1 MKRFHLNSTLSRHPL
16 LILSLPFIGFTLF
29 TRLSF
34 QPIVDE
40 HLFHLKAIGQIAS
53 SFPYFNLK
61 DYSSAS
67 GPLPY
72 IFWVMIGKV
81 IGFDLWKLRFVTVL
95 ISYLSSVLFLRTC
108 QDEKIPFPLLKTL
121 IFVFFPYIFLYSF
134 TIYTMI
140 FTLFWEIFSLRYFL
154 KYGRSPS
161 KGDLLW
167 GGIGSLALVF
177 SRQIDVALP
186 AGILCFFL
194 VENRLKKLTSLLAC
208 LVPIG
213 GLLLLVIYWKG
224 TTSPPFQARFPL
236 SFKLTQFTLF
246 LTVLGFYLQPIGFFE
261 GKRLRGWPVF
271 CFLLLIPCL
280 LIFNVPYP
288 KEGLGIVYYGID
300 LASKTFYGGV
310 SLIGPLYLGLVGGL
324 VCYGIARGIRESRK
338 PPLVSYV
345 LLFYLLL
352 SGFNPLV
359 YERYYYFSWPLVLL
373 LLPGEASEN
382 RTLLLIVLLFLVGVS
397 LSYAKLLRVF
407 PT

>member
-1 MKRFHLNSTLSRHPL
+1 MKRFHLDSTLSRYPL
-16 LILSLPFIGFTLF
+16 LILSLPFIGVTLL

-53 SFPYFNLK
+53 SFPFFNLK

-72 IFWVMIGKV
+72 IFLAMMGKI
-81 IGFDLWKLRFVTVL
+81 IGFDLWKLRFLTVL

-108 QDEKIPFPLLKTL
+108 QDEKIPSPLLKTL
-121 IFVFFPYIFLYSF
+121 ILSFFPYIFLYSF
-134 TIYTMI
+134 TVYTMI

-154 KYGRSPS
+154 KYGHSQA
-161 KGDLLW
+161 KGDLIW
-167 GGIGSLALVF
+167 GSIGSLALVF

-186 AGILCFFL
+186 VGILCFFL
-194 VENRLKKLTSLLAC
+194 VENRLKKLASLLAC

-213 GLLLLVIYWKG
+213 GLLLLVSYWKG
-224 TTSPPFQARFPL
+224 TTPPPFHARFPL

-246 LTVLGFYLQPIGFFE
+246 LTVLGCYLQPIGLFE
-261 GKRLRGWPVF
+261 GRRLRGWPAF
-271 CFLLLIPCL
+271 CFLILIPYL
-280 LIFNVPYP
+280 LVFNVPYP
-288 KEGLGIVYYGID
+288 KEGLGIIYYGID
-300 LASKTFYGGV
+300 FVSKTSYGGV

-324 VCYGIARGIRESRK
+324 VFYGIARGIRESPK

-345 LLFYLLL
+345 LLFYILL

-359 YERYYYFSWPLVLL
+359 YERYYYFAWPLVLL
-373 LLPGEASEN
+373 LLPRDVSGN
-382 RTLLLIVLLFLVGVS
+382 RTLLMIVLLFLVGVS
-397 LSYAKLLRVF
+397 LSYAKVLWVF
-407 PT
+407 PK